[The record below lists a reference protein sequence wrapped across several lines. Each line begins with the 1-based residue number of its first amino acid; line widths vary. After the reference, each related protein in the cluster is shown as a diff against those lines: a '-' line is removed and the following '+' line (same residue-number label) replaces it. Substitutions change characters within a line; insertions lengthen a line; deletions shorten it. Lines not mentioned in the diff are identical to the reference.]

1 MKNFKMK
8 GLFTIIIAVLF
19 NCMTGGLIAAT
30 LGAPPQAGALAMN
43 GLGLMPQI
51 AQWCGHTV
59 KMAQGMFFVGLYKE
73 VWLSA
78 LMDNFY
84 PQSGFLQ
91 RSRDLSA
98 FVENEKIHLGEIG
111 AEPAVLKN
119 NTTYPIAVNER
130 ADSAL
135 ELILDTYDTE
145 NTIVRSA
152 KDIELSYDKVAS
164 VVDQHK
170 KAIMR
175 RFTSQSIHAYAPSAD
190 GIFTPVIQA
199 TGANNGFGVKALKIE
214 DIIALKVKF
223 DALDIPESGRI
234 LVLNP
239 QHQADLLKQDVAL
252 TKTFALIAPGQVINL
267 YGFQIY
273 TTSVTPRYNRAT
285 GAKVPYGTAAAG
297 TDTIASIA
305 YHEDEVMR
313 CQGTSDLFFKERSS
327 NPEQRGD
334 VIGFQT
340 RFLAMPIRNKALGA
354 IYSPAA

>member
-1 MKNFKMK
+1 MK
-8 GLFTIIIAVLF
+8 GFLMVLVAIAF
-19 NCMTGGLIAAT
+19 NCMSGGLIAQSV
-30 LGAPPQAGALAMN
+30 GASPQIGALAMN
-43 GLGLMPQI
+43 GIGLLPQI

-59 KMAQGMFFVGLYKE
+59 KMAQGTLFIGLYKE
-73 VWLSA
+73 IWLSV

-84 PQSGFLQ
+84 PQSGFLA

-130 ADSAL
+130 ADSPL
-135 ELILDTYDTE
+135 ELILDIYDTE
-145 NTIVRSA
+145 NTIVRNA
-152 KDIELSYDKVAS
+152 KDIELAYDKVAS

-175 RFTSQSIHAYAPSAD
+175 RFTSQSIHAYAPSSNSM
-190 GIFTPVIQA
+190 FTPVITT
-199 TGANNGFGVKALKIE
+199 TGANNGTGVKALKIV
-214 DIIALKVKF
+214 DIIALKAKF
-223 DALDIPESGRI
+223 DALDIPDTGRI

-239 QHQADLLKQDVAL
+239 QHQAELLAEDVAL
-252 TKTFALIAPGQVINL
+252 TKTFALIVPGTPINL
-267 YGFQIY
+267 YGFEIY
-273 TTSVTPRYNRAT
+273 TTSVTPKYNRTT
-285 GAKVPYGTAAAG
+285 GAKVPYGASASS

-313 CQGTSDLFFKERSS
+313 CQGTSELFFTPREQNTKE
-327 NPEQRGD
+327 RGD